1 LWNFDSNAG
10 HFGTPEGIFPSDHP
24 DCELDGGSKTMS
36 LAAGTKLGRYEIRS
50 KLGAGGMGEVYRA
63 RDEKLNREVAVKVL
77 PIAFSADRDRLAR
90 FEQEAQAASAL
101 NHPNILVVYDVGTN
115 DGAPYV
121 VSELLEGETLRGR
134 ISGSP
139 LAQRRAI
146 DYALQIAN
154 GLAAAHEKGIVH
166 RDLKPDNIFITNDGR
181 VKILDFGLAKLTQ
194 LDGDQAQTEIPTRRV
209 DTDPG
214 VVMGTVGYISPE
226 QLKGRPVDHRADI
239 FSFGAI
245 LYEMLSGRRA
255 FHGESAAE
263 TMSAILKEDPPE
275 LSDTNKTV
283 SPALERLVNHCLE
296 KNPEARFHSARDLA
310 FALEAL
316 SGSSPTSSQTVAMPA
331 LPSRRMTRR
340 ELILGSVAAVGVV
353 AAVALAVALALSYFR
368 RAPTEPHAVRLFINP
383 PEKTS
388 FGSFAISP
396 DGHRLVFSAA
406 DASGK
411 SLLWARSLDSI
422 TAQPLSG
429 TEDALYPFW
438 SPDSRFIGFFAAGKL
453 KKIEISSGTVQT
465 LSGGGSPVPRGAT
478 WSQNGVIVFGPTPN
492 ERLYQLPVAGGE
504 PVPATKLDPS
514 RQEASHRWPYFLPD
528 GRHFLYSVL
537 GGPQSQGIYVT
548 SLDGS
553 ETRRLLNI
561 PNSVAAYAAPGYLL
575 FRRESMLMAQAFD
588 ADKLQLSGEPFPVA
602 EQLGFDLG
610 TFQTFFSASQTGVL
624 AYSSN
629 TAGKTQLTWIDRG
642 GKEVGLVG
650 KPGNYIRPR
659 LSPDGKRLAVE
670 SSDLQGN
677 RDVWLFDLASGNPT
691 RFTFEPSQELF
702 AVWSPDGSRIVFA
715 SDRQGPRNL
724 YQRSATGAGKEELL
738 LKSDFNTY
746 AADWSADGQFIVYW
760 VTDPKTKVDLWVLPL
775 FGDQKPYPFLQTEAN
790 ERNARFSPDG
800 RWLAYISDESGI
812 NQLYVQG
819 FPASGGKWQ
828 VSTTG
833 VYYLEWRRDGKELFY
848 VSTDMKMM
856 AVDVKGE
863 GPTFEVGAPKVL
875 FDLRVP
881 SFNSPQA
888 QFAVTA
894 DGQKFLIANTFG
906 ENSSVPI
913 TVVLNWTADL
923 KR

>member
-1 LWNFDSNAG
+1 MTRTPA
-10 HFGTPEGIFPSDHP
+10 HFGTLEGISPSDRG
-24 DCELDGGSKTMS
+24 DCKLDGRSKTMS
-36 LAAGTKLGRYEIRS
+36 LVAGTKLGRYEIRS

-63 RDEKLNREVAVKVL
+63 RDERLNREVAIKVL
-77 PIAFSADRDRLAR
+77 PISFSADKDRLAR

-134 ISGSP
+134 ISGNP

-146 DYALQIAN
+146 DYALQIAH

-226 QLKGRPVDHRADI
+226 QLKGRPVDQRSDI

-245 LYEMLSGRRA
+245 LYEMLSGKRA

-283 SPALERLVNHCLE
+283 SPALERLVTHCLE

-316 SGSSPTSSQTVAMPA
+316 SGSSPTSAQTVAMPGFA
-331 LPSRRMTRR
+331 SRRWTRR

-396 DGHRLVFSAA
+396 DGRRLVYSAA

-422 TAQPLSG
+422 TAQLLSG
-429 TEDALYPFW
+429 TEDALFPFW

-465 LSGGGSPVPRGAT
+465 LCGASVPRGGT

-492 ERLYQLPVAGGE
+492 ERLYQVSVAGGE

-514 RQEASHRWPYFLPD
+514 RQEASHRWPHFLPD

-561 PNSVAAYAAPGYLL
+561 SNSVAAYAAPGYLL
-575 FRRESMLMAQAFD
+575 FRRDSTLMAQAFD
-588 ADKLQLSGEPFPVA
+588 ADKLQLSGEPFTVA
-602 EQLGFDLG
+602 EQVGFDLG
-610 TFQTFFSASQTGVL
+610 TFQTFFSASQTGLL

-629 TAGKTQLTWIDRG
+629 TGGKTQLTWIDRG

-650 KPGNYIRPR
+650 QPSNYVRPS
-659 LSPDGKRLAVE
+659 LSPDGKRIVVDG
-670 SSDLQGN
+670 SDLQGN
-677 RDVWLFDLASGNPT
+677 RDVWLFDLTTGNPT
-691 RFTFEPSQELF
+691 RFTFDPAQELF

-738 LKSDFNTY
+738 LKTDLNTY
-746 AADWSADGQFIVYW
+746 ATDWSADGRFIVH
-760 VTDPKTKVDLWVLPL
+760 VVNDPKTKVDVWVLPL
-775 FGDQKPYPFLQTEAN
+775 FGDQKPFPFLQTEAA
-790 ERNARFSPDG
+790 ERGAKFSPDG

-812 NQLYVQG
+812 NQVYVQS
-819 FPASGGKWQ
+819 FPDAGGKWQ
-828 VSTTG
+828 VSTNG
-833 VYYLEWRRDGKELFY
+833 GYHLAWRRDGKEMFY
-848 VSTDMKMM
+848 VSTDKKMM
-856 AVDVKGE
+856 AVDVKGD
-863 GPTFEVGAPKVL
+863 GATFEVGTPKVL
-875 FDLRVP
+875 FDQRVP
-881 SFNSPQA
+881 SFNNPQA
-888 QFAVTA
+888 HFAVTA
-894 DGQKFLIANTFG
+894 DGQKFLIATTFG
-906 ENSSVPI
+906 ENTSAPI
-913 TVVLNWTADL
+913 TVVLNWVTDL